1 MADIN
6 TQLDAL
12 LRDTNEGE
20 LYSLLSYISFEEYEL
35 NNDDEK
41 LDSAIKLAET
51 SVEKTPGND
60 PDHGRRLHNLGVM
73 KLRRHDRAGDIGD
86 FQRAIQALKDAVAAT
101 PENHPDRESFLNK
114 LSNELLIKFHE
125 TGDFSH
131 LEAIIDLVPKNHPDR
146 AAWLNSFSIQLGQ
159 QYEQTGKLKDLEAA
173 ICIAEYAVN
182 SDPQDA
188 HRAACLNTLSF
199 RLSRRYEATGSHDDL
214 TEAIRVARMAVNSA
228 PETSTDRAACLNTLA
243 IMLGLQYHYA
253 GSIEHL
259 QEAIRLAK
267 SAVEVAQKD
276 LFLVPCLVTLGSN
289 LERRSE
295 ITGDMD
301 DLKEAIRQSE
311 LALSLALRNETDY
324 PALHNNLG
332 GQLERMYLRTGKTSL
347 LDESIR
353 HTRLACDSTPEKH
366 VDRTMWLDN
375 LATRLGRQFQRTG
388 ETELLDDAI
397 EASRLSL
404 VGTVDSSMYRAER
417 LNNLGNKLM
426 YRHTRTRNALDL
438 EESIQL
444 TKLALTLTPET
455 HPSSA
460 LLLNNLGNHLQKQYQ
475 FTASIA
481 HLNEAIQTL
490 TRSIDLTP
498 SGHASWAPRQHNL
511 AVKLGLRYDGTG
523 DPSDMNESVRILEL
537 AMTQMME
544 DHPDQPTCMK
554 TLGHGYETQFLI
566 SQDRTYLD
574 RAFECFLGAS
584 QSLQAVPLLRINA
597 VRQAI
602 GILHQQN
609 EWSQANKLAREALS
623 LLPLLCGRYL
633 SRDDQQHAMIQAS
646 GLAADACSLALK
658 TGDVCGALQQLEFGR
673 GLILGY
679 MIDSRSDL
687 SELKRDQPTLAEE
700 YATLRFKA
708 SRQINTEGSTGR
720 EVLLK
725 ERREAAQKIEEL
737 LSQIRAVPGYD
748 RFLLEPSIDE
758 LKHLATEG
766 PIVVVNVTDIS
777 ADAIILTHSRLKALP
792 LPGLSSATAP
802 LDLQR
807 HFEQYASCRRGDY
820 ERDILDEMEE
830 AGIVPSL
837 PDQLSWLWSNCVKHV
852 LEELESMGI
861 FMSPDAPRVWW
872 VGSGL
877 ASSFPFHAAGKQ
889 SDNSAEDAMSRVV
902 SSYSPTIKALSY
914 SRFRASKEA
923 GAGRKDSSIL
933 IVTMPTT
940 PGQAPLKGVQREKGV
955 IVKACTGIYSCKE
968 LKLPTADQVL
978 EAVPEFNIVHFACH
992 GSSDLSN
999 PSDSHLL
1006 LQRRD
1011 GEKLVIDRLSV
1022 SRLSTVAAKGQ
1033 ARLVFLSACSTAEV
1047 KAGKLEDE
1055 GLHLASAFQVIGF
1068 AHVIGSLWSADD
1080 GVCVR
1085 VAEIFYSYLTRS
1097 GTAEFSN
1104 ECVAMALRSAVI
1116 QIRSEFPQ
1124 NPSVWVPFVH
1134 FGA

>member
-6 TQLDAL
+6 AQLDAF

-20 LYSLLSYISFEEYEL
+20 LYSLLSGISFEDYEL

-41 LDSAIKLAET
+41 LNSAIRFAET

-60 PDHGRRLHNLGVM
+60 PDHGRRLYKLGVM
-73 KLRRHDRAGDIGD
+73 KLRRHDRTRDIGD
-86 FQRAIQALKDAVAAT
+86 FQRAIQTLKDAVTAT
-101 PENHPDRESFLNK
+101 PENNQDRQSLLNT
-114 LSNELLIKFHE
+114 LSNELLIKFDE

-131 LEAIIDLVPKNHPDR
+131 LEVIINLVPKIHLDR
-146 AAWLNSFSIQLGQ
+146 AAWLNSFSNQLKQ
-159 QYEQTGKLKDLEAA
+159 RYEQTGKLKDLEAA

-182 SDPQDA
+182 SDPRDSD
-188 HRAACLNTLSF
+188 RAACFNTLSVS
-199 RLSRRYEATGSHDDL
+199 LSRRYEATGNHDDL
-214 TEAIRVARMAVNSA
+214 TEAIRVARIAVNSA
-228 PETSTDRAACLNTLA
+228 PESSPDRAACLNTLA
-243 IMLGLQYHYA
+243 IWLGLQYHYT

-259 QEAIRLAK
+259 QEAICLAK
-267 SAVEVAQKD
+267 SAVEIAQND
-276 LFLVPCLVTLGSN
+276 LSLVPCLVTLGSN

-301 DLKEAIRQSE
+301 DLKEAIRQSK
-311 LALSLALRNETDY
+311 LALSLARGKENNYVVL
-324 PALHNNLG
+324 LNNLG
-332 GQLERMYLRTGKTSL
+332 GQLERMYLRTGNTSL

-353 HTRLACDSTPEKH
+353 HTRLACDSAPEKH
-366 VDRTMWLDN
+366 VDRAMWLDN

-388 ETELLDDAI
+388 ETELLNDAI

-404 VGTVDSSMYRAER
+404 AGTIDSSMYRAER
-417 LNNLGNKLM
+417 LSNLGNKLM
-426 YRHTRTRNALDL
+426 YRHIRTPNAQDL
-438 EESIQL
+438 NESIRL
-444 TKLALTLTPET
+444 TKLALTMTPET
-455 HPSSA
+455 HPSSTSI
-460 LLLNNLGNHLQKQYQ
+460 LNNLGNHLQKQYQ
-475 FTASIA
+475 FTTDIA
-481 HLNEAIQTL
+481 HLDEAIQTL
-490 TRSIDLTP
+490 TRSIELTP
-498 SGHASWAPRQHNL
+498 SGHANWAPRQHNL
-511 AVKLGLRYDGTG
+511 AVKLGLRYNRTRDS
-523 DPSDMNESVRILEL
+523 SDMDKSVRILKL
-537 AMTQMME
+537 AMAQMMD
-544 DHPDQPTCMK
+544 DHPDRPVCME
-554 TLGHGYETQFLI
+554 TLGHGYETQFHI
-566 SQDRTYLD
+566 SKDRTYLD
-574 RAFECFLGAS
+574 RALECFLRAS
-584 QSLQAVPLLRINA
+584 QSLQAVPLLRIKA

-609 EWSQANKLAREALS
+609 EWDQANKLVREALP

-658 TGDVCGALQQLEFGR
+658 TGDVDGALQQLEFGR

-700 YATLRFKA
+700 YETLRFKA

-720 EVLLK
+720 EVVLK
-725 ERREAAQKIEEL
+725 ERREAAQKIRGL
-737 LSQIRAVPGYD
+737 LGQIRAVPGYE
-748 RFLLEPSIDE
+748 RFLLEPAIDE

-777 ADAIILTHSRLKALP
+777 ADAILLTHSRLKALP
-792 LPGLSSATAP
+792 LPELSSATA
-802 LDLQR
+802 LLHLQR
-807 HFEQYASCRRGDY
+807 HFRQYASCRRGDY
-820 ERDILDEMEE
+820 ERDIAGDTEE
-830 AGIVPSL
+830 GGIVPSL

-852 LEELESMGI
+852 LEELKSMGI
-861 FMSPDAPRVWW
+861 FTSPDVPRVWW

-889 SDNSAEDAMSRVV
+889 SDNLAEDAMSRVV
-902 SSYSPTIKALSY
+902 SSYSPTIKLLSY
-914 SRFRASKEA
+914 SGFRASKEA
-923 GAGRKDSSIL
+923 GASRKDSSIL
-933 IVTMPTT
+933 IVTMPET
-940 PGQAPLKGVQREKGV
+940 PGQRRLEGVQCEKDV
-955 IVKACTGIYSCKE
+955 IVKACGGIYSCKVLE
-968 LKLPTADQVL
+968 LPTADQVL
-978 EAVPEFNIVHFACH
+978 ETVPESNIVHFACH

-1011 GEKLVIDRLSV
+1011 GGKLVIDRLSV
-1022 SRLSTVAAKGQ
+1022 SRLSTIAAKGRAQ
-1033 ARLVFLSACSTAEV
+1033 IVFLSACSTAEV
-1047 KAGKLEDE
+1047 KAGKLKDE
-1055 GLHLASAFQVIGF
+1055 GLHLASAFQVVGF

-1080 GVCVR
+1080 DVCVR

-1104 ECVAMALRSAVI
+1104 KCVAMALRSAVM
-1116 QIRSEFPQ
+1116 QIRADFPQ